1 MQFFIAIYTIKVW
14 HKNNLW
20 FKLQFFSFIY
30 KEKQSFTPNKNTFLY
45 FFSRKTHD
53 YSFINNQVADMTGFT
68 VFLALNIAAELS
80 VQFAS
85 FLHQVMLKSLL
96 GMHFDAT

>member
-1 MQFFIAIYTIKVW
+1 MQFFIAIYTITVW
-14 HKNNLW
+14 HENNMW

-53 YSFINNQVADMTGFT
+53 YSFINNQVPDITGFT

-85 FLHQVMLKSLL
+85 FLHQVMLKSSL